1 MIDAGFQGDVAAMRH
16 IIKERLAEQ
25 RAGQGSPQLQDQQPT
40 RGIVL
45 AAGGGTYAA
54 NAFVNLWVLRRHLN
68 CTLPAVI
75 M

>member
-1 MIDAGFQGDVAAMRH
+1 MRH
-16 IIKERLAEQ
+16 IIKQHLAAQQAAQQQQQQAEEM
-25 RAGQGSPQLQDQQPT
+25 AGQGSQQPKGRQLI
-40 RGIVL
+40 RGILV

-68 CTLPAVI
+68 CTLPVAI